1 VTENESLGSRI
12 RRLRRAAGLSQEAL
26 AHPNL
31 SPSYVSLLEAG
42 KRIPSD
48 EVMTQLAERLGCD
61 VAYLSGPLAKP
72 DVVRLEVEV
81 RYAQL
86 ALRNGDADTAF
97 DRFTALRTE
106 LSAPEHGDLLFTV
119 DLGIA
124 QCLEHK
130 GELEEAATRFES
142 LRRLCATQGRA
153 MDQLSVVMSL
163 CRCYRE
169 LGNLSHAIEVA
180 EDMLAQ
186 AGELPPTV
194 EYLELLATLIGV
206 YCERGDLHRAG
217 FLASQAISHAE
228 ILTDRRAL
236 GGAYWNASVVLHRQG
251 RSSEALTLI
260 RKAVAIYAE
269 GDDER
274 ALARVRN
281 AHATV
286 LLQSEDANPEAAM
299 VLLEQSAATLRSLG
313 SSIDVAYVETAM
325 ARADVMLGQPESAVE
340 HAQRALDLLGPEH
353 RLESARVQLVLAAA
367 HLLRDDHD
375 AVQAAYERGALLLE
389 ASEAGRQAAF
399 AWSELAE
406 ILEKSGESERAVWAY
421 RQGMRLM
428 GHRSTLISTPQQET
442 NQSQTAP
449 STKR

>member
-1 VTENESLGSRI
+1 MTENESLGSRI

-26 AHPNL
+26 ARPNL

-48 EVMTQLAERLGCD
+48 EVMAQLAERLGCD
-61 VAYLSGPLAKP
+61 VAYLSGPIAKP
-72 DVVRLEVEV
+72 DGIGLEVELH
-81 RYAQL
+81 YAQL
-86 ALRNGDADTAF
+86 ALRNGDAAA
-97 DRFTALRTE
+97 ALTTFTE
-106 LSAPEHGDLLFTV
+106 LRGRLSATEHRDLFFSV
-119 DLGIA
+119 ELGIA

-130 GELEEAATRFES
+130 GDLEEAATHFES
-142 LRRLCATQGRA
+142 LRRLCTTEGRGTV
-153 MDQLSVVMSL
+153 DQLSIVMSL

-180 EDMLAQ
+180 EDALAE
-186 AGELPPTV
+186 AEAADLPPTV
-194 EYLELLATLIGV
+194 AYLELLSTLIGV
-206 YCERGDLHRAG
+206 YSERGDLHRAN
-217 FLASQAISHAE
+217 FLASQAISRAE
-228 ILTDRRAL
+228 IIADRRAL
-236 GGAYWNASVVLHRQG
+236 GGAYWNASAVLHRQG
-251 RSSEALTLI
+251 RSNEALALI
-260 RKAVAIYAE
+260 KKAVAIYAE

-286 LLQSEDANPEAAM
+286 LLQSEDPNPEAAKA
-299 VLLEQSAATLRSLG
+299 LLEQSAATLRSLG
-313 SSIDVAYVETAM
+313 SSIDVAYVETAL
-325 ARADVMLGQPESAVE
+325 ARAEVMLGRPDSAIE
-340 HAQRALDLLGPEH
+340 HAQQALDLLGPEH

-367 HLLRDDHD
+367 HLLRDDHE

-428 GHRSTLISTPQQET
+428 GHRSTLISATPQEARQH
-442 NQSQTAP
+442 
-449 STKR
+449 